1 MNDKVNILLVVPEI
15 GENYNLFLPINKK
28 IGVIVQ
34 LLNKAINELT
44 NGSFPIIDSC
54 RLYNADTMQKYDM
67 DVILYNTDIR
77 NSTRLILLSK
87 GI

>member
-15 GENYNLFLPINKK
+15 GESYNLFLPINKK
-28 IGVIVQ
+28 IGTIIQ

-44 NGSFPIIDSC
+44 NGAFPIMESC

-67 DVILYNTDIR
+67 NVILYNTDIR